1 MRPDDTGGERPAAAP
16 CAQYVPKFRSPAS
29 ANAARWEA
37 PARQRVII
45 RSSHGTRYSAWQSIS
60 VMEIRRR
67 LRALV
72 AELETLTLAI
82 ADVGQQAKPR
92 PAAPARHTRQTNA

>member
-1 MRPDDTGGERPAAAP
+1 
-16 CAQYVPKFRSPAS
+16 
-29 ANAARWEA
+29 
-37 PARQRVII
+37 
-45 RSSHGTRYSAWQSIS
+45 
-60 VMEIRRR
+60 MEIRRR